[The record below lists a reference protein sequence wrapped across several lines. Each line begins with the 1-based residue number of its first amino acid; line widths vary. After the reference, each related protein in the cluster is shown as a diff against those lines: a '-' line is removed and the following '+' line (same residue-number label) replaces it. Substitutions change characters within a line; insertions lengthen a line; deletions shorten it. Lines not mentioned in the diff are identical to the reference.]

1 MLPAAYRTA
10 TAREPANG
18 FVAVVS
24 PRRITFSLFL
34 CVFAAQSGTI
44 ALSPVLA
51 AVAAEFDVSTAL
63 VGELRSVAG
72 LAAAFASLGLP
83 TAVRR
88 LGLSRSLRAG
98 AALLA
103 VASLAS
109 AAAPT
114 LWVLALAQ
122 VPLGIAVAL
131 LVAVSM
137 SAAGDWADASVRGR
151 VLSWTLIGSPAAWIV
166 GMPLLG
172 LLGTASWRLGWLA
185 LPLAGAVAALVA
197 IPARRNVPR
206 EDGGGLRVAL
216 ADPALRRW
224 LLAELAANSAWLGTL
239 VYAGA
244 LFAET
249 YATPSAA
256 VGALLALAA
265 VAFALGNLVFRRF
278 VPAASPTTLV
288 RLALGMALLAGLFGV
303 VRPAPGISA
312 ALLAALSFLGG
323 GRTLLGN
330 AYGLAARPERR
341 LPAMAARAAAN
352 QLGTFLGAATA
363 GAALAAGGY
372 GLFGAVLALE
382 FVLSTLPF
390 TRQPRGHATLPAR
403 LRRAAAVARAR

>member
-1 MLPAAYRTA
+1 M
-10 TAREPANG
+10 AN
-18 FVAVVS
+18 
-24 PRRITFSLFL
+24 RRITLSLFL
-34 CVFAAQSGTI
+34 CLFAAQSGTI

-51 AVAAEFDVSTAL
+51 AVASDFDVSTAL

-72 LAAAFASLGLP
+72 LAAAFASLALP
-83 TAVRR
+83 RAVRR
-88 LGLSRSLRAG
+88 LGLSRLLRAG

-103 VASLAS
+103 VAALAS

-122 VPLGIAVAL
+122 VPLGIAVSV

-185 LPLAGAVAALVA
+185 LPLAAALAAFVA
-197 IPARRNVPR
+197 IPDRGNVPHQ
-206 EDGGGLRVAL
+206 DGGGLGIAL

-256 VGALLALAA
+256 IGALLALAA
-265 VAFALGNLVFRRF
+265 VAFAVGNFVFRRF
-278 VPAASPTTLV
+278 VPAASPSTLV

-303 VRPAPGISA
+303 LRPAPGVSA
-312 ALLAALSFLGG
+312 VLLAALSFLGG

-352 QLGTFLGAATA
+352 QLGMFLGAATA
-363 GAALAAGGY
+363 GAALAVGGY
-372 GLFGAVLALE
+372 SLYGVVLAVE
-382 FVLSTLPF
+382 FMVSTLPF
-390 TRQPRGHATLPAR
+390 RRRRRARATLPAR
-403 LRRAAAVARAR
+403 LRRATAVARAR

>member
-1 MLPAAYRTA
+1 VRLYRTA
-10 TAREPANG
+10 TAREPAND
-18 FVAVVS
+18 FVAVVAN
-24 PRRITFSLFL
+24 RRITLSLFL
-34 CVFAAQSGTI
+34 CLFAAQSGTI

-51 AVAAEFDVSTAL
+51 AVASDFDVSTAL

-72 LAAAFASLGLP
+72 LAAALASLALP

-88 LGLSRSLRAG
+88 LGLSRLLRAG

-103 VASLAS
+103 VAAVAS

-122 VPLGIAVAL
+122 VPLGIAVSV

-166 GMPLLG
+166 GMPFLG
-172 LLGTASWRLGWLA
+172 LLGSASWRLGWLA
-185 LPLAGAVAALVA
+185 LPLLAALAAFVA
-197 IPARRNVPR
+197 IPDRESAPR
-206 EDGGGLRVAL
+206 EDGSGLRVAL

-256 VGALLALAA
+256 IGALLALAA
-265 VAFALGNLVFRRF
+265 VAFALGNLAFRRF
-278 VPAASPTTLV
+278 VPAASPSTLV
-288 RLALGMALLAGLFGV
+288 RLAVGMALLAGLFGL

-330 AYGLAARPERR
+330 AYGLIVRPERR

-352 QLGTFLGAATA
+352 QLGMFVGAATA

-372 GLFGAVLALE
+372 SLFGAVLALE

-390 TRQPRGHATLPAR
+390 TLRRRAHATLPAR
-403 LRRAAAVARAR
+403 LRRVTAVARAR

>member
-1 MLPAAYRTA
+1 
-10 TAREPANG
+10 
-18 FVAVVS
+18 VS
-24 PRRITFSLFL
+24 NRRITLSLFL
-34 CVFAAQSGTI
+34 SLFAAQSGTI

-51 AVAAEFDVSTAL
+51 DVASEFDVSTAL

-72 LAAAFASLGLP
+72 LAAAFASLALP

-88 LGLSRSLRAG
+88 LGLSRLLRAG

-103 VASLAS
+103 VAALAS

-122 VPLGIAVAL
+122 VPLGIAVSV

-172 LLGTASWRLGWLA
+172 VLGSASWRLGWLA
-185 LPLAGAVAALVA
+185 LPLAAALAAFVA
-197 IPARRNVPR
+197 IPDRQNVPQQ
-206 EDGGGLRVAL
+206 DGGGLRVAL
-216 ADPALRRW
+216 GDPALRRW
-224 LLAELAANSAWLGTL
+224 LLAELATNSAWLGTL

-249 YATPSAA
+249 YATPSAGI
-256 VGALLALAA
+256 GALLALAA
-265 VAFALGNLVFRRF
+265 VAFALGNLAFRRF
-278 VPAASPTTLV
+278 VPSASASTLV
-288 RLALGMALLAGLFGV
+288 RLALGMALLAALFGV
-303 VRPAPGISA
+303 VRPAPGVSA

-352 QLGTFLGAATA
+352 QLGMFLGAATA

-372 GLFGAVLALE
+372 RLFGVVLALE
-382 FVLSTLPF
+382 FVLSTLPLR
-390 TRQPRGHATLPAR
+390 RQQRERATLPAR

>member
-1 MLPAAYRTA
+1 M
-10 TAREPANG
+10 
-18 FVAVVS
+18 
-24 PRRITFSLFL
+24 
-34 CVFAAQSGTI
+34 Q
-44 ALSPVLA
+44 ALRSWR
-51 AVAAEFDVSTAL
+51 VAA
-63 VGELRSVAG
+63 
-72 LAAAFASLGLP
+72 
-83 TAVRR
+83 
-88 LGLSRSLRAG
+88 
-98 AALLA
+98 
-103 VASLAS
+103 LAS

-122 VPLGIAVAL
+122 VPLGIAVSV

-172 LLGTASWRLGWLA
+172 LLGSASWRLGWLA
-185 LPLAGAVAALVA
+185 LPLAAALAAFVA
-197 IPARRNVPR
+197 IPDRRNVPR

-256 VGALLALAA
+256 IGALLALAA

-278 VPAASPTTLV
+278 VPAASPSTLV

-303 VRPAPGISA
+303 VRPAPGVSA

-352 QLGTFLGAATA
+352 QLGMFLGAATA

-372 GLFGAVLALE
+372 SLFGLVLALE

-390 TRQPRGHATLPAR
+390 RRRRRARATLPAR
-403 LRRAAAVARAR
+403 LRRAAALARAR